1 MLVSYF
7 QRSYVFMLVICF
19 RFNFESSLISC
30 NKVHEKKSR
39 IDTEAR
45 YNTTFA
51 K

>member
-7 QRSYVFMLVICF
+7 QRSNVLCLLYVLDSILCAVSYPVIRCM
-19 RFNFESSLISC
+19 E
-30 NKVHEKKSR
+30 KSR